1 MNSQTIPLVSDD
13 SRRVDDGAPCLLAI
27 QVGIILNSILLV
39 VYVKRRLYRDPTNHF
54 IPQIAIVDLTAS
66 FVVII
71 PSSVAAYMRE

>member
-1 MNSQTIPLVSDD
+1 MTSSVSKA
-13 SRRVDDGAPCLLAI
+13 SEILTVDDEALFCVVAM
-27 QVGIILNSILLV
+27 QVGIILNIILLV
-39 VYVKRRLYRDPTNHF
+39 VYVKRRLYRDPTSHF

>member
-1 MNSQTIPLVSDD
+1 MTSSVSKA
-13 SRRVDDGAPCLLAI
+13 SEILTVDDEALFCVVAM
-27 QVGIILNSILLV
+27 QVGIILNIILLV
-39 VYVKRRLYRDPTNHF
+39 VYIKRRLYRDPTSLF